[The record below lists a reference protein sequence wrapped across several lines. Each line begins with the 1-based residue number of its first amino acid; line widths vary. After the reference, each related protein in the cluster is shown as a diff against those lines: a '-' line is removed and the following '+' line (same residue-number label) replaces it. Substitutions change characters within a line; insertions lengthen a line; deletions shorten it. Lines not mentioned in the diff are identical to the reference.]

1 MERIRPGRARR
12 LTGTR
17 YRPHTSNVM
26 SHAAHV
32 QIAPHAGSSSP
43 SHWAQ
48 RSEKMLVMSTP
59 FGSGVLL
66 PVPFP
71 IAVRSRHRLDS
82 LTAGRIE
89 RARR

>member
-1 MERIRPGRARR
+1 
-12 LTGTR
+12 
-17 YRPHTSNVM
+17 M
-26 SHAAHV
+26 SHGAHV

-59 FGSGVLL
+59 FGSGVWV

-71 IAVRSRHRLDS
+71 LGIDS
-82 LTAGRIE
+82 THLSGWLTAGRIE
-89 RARR
+89 WVQR